1 MIVKTKKYKL
11 EPGTYKKLALEN
23 ILKAWW
29 WAFLVPLAMCAVYAF
44 FPNQHWIYIT
54 AFVITVLYVLFW
66 YLQFSGVAYL
76 EQFKMLFEKV
86 EYHIDSRQVLIM
98 MNSKQGM
105 PIPWDKI
112 ESAKMGKDYILLI
125 VTRAQLIHLPHKI
138 FSTQNDVKFVES
150 ILKRKNFI
158 K

>member
-1 MIVKTKKYKL
+1 
-11 EPGTYKKLALEN
+11 
-23 ILKAWW
+23 
-29 WAFLVPLAMCAVYAF
+29 MCAVYAF
-44 FPNQHWIYIT
+44 FPSQHWIYIT
-54 AFVITVLYVLFW
+54 AFTITILYVLFW

-86 EYHIDSRQVLIM
+86 EYHIDSRQVVIM
-98 MNSKQGM
+98 MNAKQGM

-112 ESAKMGKDYILLI
+112 ESAKVGKDYFLLV
-125 VTRAQLIHLPHKI
+125 VTRAQLIHLPYKI
-138 FSTQNDVKFVES
+138 FNTQNDVKFVES